1 MFNHAKSLIEK
12 VGVKEI
18 SKDENPIYEYYR
30 FVLNNDYYLHFVF
43 NKPFLFFGWG
53 KFEIGYKG
61 NLFPVNN
68 IIQKFKMKKYIKCF
82 IKKHAKE
89 VLCWNEKE

>member
-1 MFNHAKSLIEK
+1 MFNQAKTLIEK

-18 SKDENPIYEYYR
+18 TNDENPSFEYYR
-30 FVLNNDYYLHFVF
+30 IVLNNNYILHFVF

-53 KFEIGYKG
+53 KFVIGYKG
-61 NLFPVNN
+61 NHFPVNN
-68 IIQKFKMKKYIKCF
+68 IIQKFKMKKYLKCF

-89 VLCWNEKE
+89 VLI